1 MSEAKLVGSSFDNP
15 LRLIVLGHNNPGK
28 TAAIVRLVQGHFPEL
43 PSFTIDDDFQYNLGD
58 VCVDIH
64 DTASV
69 QEFSAWI
76 NQCIMASHVALL
88 MYNSTSKSSFE
99 EAKDLIETIHF
110 VRECARKRPLPFV
123 LVASFIDLDD
133 QRQVTTE
140 EGQALAAEHGV
151 PYMELSSKTGQ
162 GVREAFE
169 EAVKL
174 GIETVANENVD
185 ESKQTGDKRC
195 AIQ

>member
-1 MSEAKLVGSSFDNP
+1 MSEAKPVGSSFDNP
-15 LRLIVLGHNNPGK
+15 LRLIMLGSSAPGK
-28 TAAIVRLVQGHFPEL
+28 SAAVIRLIQNCFIEEYD
-43 PSFTIDDDFQYNLGD
+43 PSVEDSYRWQTGD
-58 VCVDIH
+58 VCVEIVETSGAEQYDALTNMHIR
-64 DTASV
+64 D
-69 QEFSAWI
+69 
-76 NQCIMASHVALL
+76 SHVALL
-88 MYNSTSKSSFE
+88 MYRSTSESSFFD
-99 EAKDLIETIHF
+99 AKCLIETIHKE
-110 VRECARKRPLPFV
+110 REHKQPLPFV